1 MRLQTRLKREWQFL
15 KGLTR
20 TLKRVKSIAPESAN
34 LICDDLEAAV
44 DRWSASPAIT
54 FEGKTITY
62 GELDAM
68 ANRYAHW
75 AKGLGITRG
84 QTVALFMPNRIEY
97 LAIWYGL
104 SKVGVATALI
114 NNQLTGPALAHC
126 LNISHALHCIVDPE
140 TSPCF
145 EAVKSSLE
153 RHVQQ
158 WVLGRC
164 TMTRATWSRRSRA
177 AAICAPTA

>member
-1 MRLQTRLKREWQFL
+1 MSLPARLKRELRFL

-20 TLKRVKSIAPESAN
+20 TLKRVKSIAPDSPN

-44 DRWSASPAIT
+44 DKWRDNPAIT
-54 FEGKTITY
+54 FEGKTISY
-62 GELDAM
+62 AELDGV

-75 AKGLGITRG
+75 AKGQGITRG
-84 QTVALFMPNRIEY
+84 QTVALFMPNRMEY

-126 LNISHALHCIVDPE
+126 LNISQALHCIVDAE

-145 EAVKSSLE
+145 EQVRGSLE
-153 RHVQQ
+153 RDRKSV
-158 WVLGRC
+158 V
-164 TMTRATWSRRSRA
+164 
-177 AAICAPTA
+177 